1 MTYKVLL
8 VGLGQIGMGYDFDAA
23 FSSDIVATHARA
35 FALHPNFILVG
46 GVDSNAHLC
55 AKFSGKY
62 GPEANPNLVE
72 MLVKTQPDIVVIA
85 TPTRFHGDAVQKALL
100 HASPRL
106 ILCEKPLAYEQEEAQ
121 AMVDACKRRSCQLFV
136 NYLRRVDAGVLDVK
150 QRVMDG
156 RIATPIK
163 GVAWYTK
170 GLMHNGSHFS
180 NLLEFWLGRII
191 DFKLI
196 NNGRLYAGIDP
207 EPDVQIIFEAG
218 AVFFL
223 AATAEDFSHHE
234 IQLLAPN
241 GCLRYQHGGGKITW
255 QSAVPVRSLN
265 GYSVL
270 SQEENLIGSR
280 SQNLQWSV
288 VDNLNAVLLG
298 ASTYLCTGEQAMQT
312 LESLLRIKAAL

>member
-23 FSSDIVATHARA
+23 FSSDFVATHARA
-35 FALHPNFILVG
+35 FALHPNFMLVG
-46 GVDSNAHLC
+46 GVDPDAHLC
-55 AKFSGKY
+55 AKFSGQY
-62 GPEANPNLVE
+62 GAEASGDLFE

-85 TPTRFHGDAVQKALL
+85 TPTRFHGDAVRKALL

-121 AMVDACKRRSCQLFV
+121 AMVDDCKRRSCQLYV
-136 NYLRRVDAGVLDVK
+136 NYLRRVDPGVVDVK
-150 QRVMDG
+150 QRLMDG

-180 NLLEFWLGRII
+180 NLLEFWLGPIV

-196 NNGRLYAGIDP
+196 NPGRLCQGADV

-218 AVFFL
+218 VVLFL
-223 AATAEDFSHHE
+223 AANAEDFSHHE
-234 IQLLAPN
+234 IQLVAPN
-241 GCLRYQHGGGKITW
+241 GCLRYEHGGGKVTW
-255 QSAVPVRSLN
+255 QTAVPVRNLN

-270 SQEENLIGSR
+270 SQEEELIASG

-288 VDNLNAVLLG
+288 VEKLNAILQG
-298 ASTYLCTGEQAMQT
+298 ASTDLCTGEQALQT
-312 LESLLRIKAAL
+312 LESLLRIKVAV